1 MTSSN
6 FCWRTASAMAL
17 SAALL
22 DMMPDVFSK
31 LWRGNEL
38 CTKNEVESE
47 RNTKQRMDCSV
58 TRPGSHGRF
67 DDVSAFEDSQV
78 KTLMSESSSE
88 CMTMNE
94 IIGSVSMSFDSYR
107 GRCAALA
114 EDLPVVPTKD
124 VILPLDKIIATSKGH
139 QLLSKV

>member
-1 MTSSN
+1 
-6 FCWRTASAMAL
+6 MAL

-22 DMMPDVFSK
+22 DMMPDVFGR

-47 RNTKQRMDCSV
+47 RNTKQRMDCSI

-67 DDVSAFEDSQV
+67 NDVSAFKDSQV

-88 CMTMNE
+88 CMMMMMNE
-94 IIGSVSMSFDSYR
+94 IIGSV
-107 GRCAALA
+107 
-114 EDLPVVPTKD
+114 
-124 VILPLDKIIATSKGH
+124 
-139 QLLSKV
+139 Q